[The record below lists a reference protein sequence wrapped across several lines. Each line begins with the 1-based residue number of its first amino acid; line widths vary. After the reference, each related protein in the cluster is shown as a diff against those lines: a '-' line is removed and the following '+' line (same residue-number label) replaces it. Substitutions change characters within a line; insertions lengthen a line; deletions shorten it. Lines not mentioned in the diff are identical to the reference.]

1 MENKIWRKSTHLLS
15 RLLLLAAVALAPT
28 TKSMAN
34 AEGDDVI
41 AGAGAH
47 FAYVIFDMLKKE
59 LEEKSNRRIALFG
72 KNSTLGVGCKAGVK
86 MAKQNV
92 PGRET
97 FGFVCC
103 PLDQEEI
110 DKEGLIVYPLALE
123 PVMILV
129 NESNPIDNLTSQQV
143 RDIFQGKVTNWREVG
158 GNNQPIVV
166 VTRLHCKERP
176 GHWKTILPS
185 DKEFRQDR
193 INVKSADE
201 MVSQINKFPGAFGH
215 TGSTWEFDIEDQ
227 VKIVRVDGLLPT
239 AKNLAAKK
247 YPFYRPLSAITNRQP
262 SPDVLAIIKNVQE
275 GDSFKEITKRYQ
287 LVPIQAIP

>member
-1 MENKIWRKSTHLLS
+1 MNMNDVWHLRRAISCFALS
-15 RLLLLAAVALAPT
+15 LGLLIGPTSRALARG
-28 TKSMAN
+28 N
-34 AEGDDVI
+34 GDDVI

-47 FAYVIFDMLKKE
+47 FSYVIFDMMKKE

-72 KNSTLGVGCKAGVK
+72 KNSTLGVGCKAGIK

-110 DKEGLIVYPLALE
+110 EKEGLIVYPLALE

-143 RDIFQGKVTNWREVG
+143 RDVFSGKITNWREVG

-166 VTRLHCKERP
+166 VTRLHCKQRP

-215 TGSTWEFDIEDQ
+215 TGTTWEFDIDDQ

-239 AKNLAAKK
+239 SKNLSAKR

-262 SPDVLAIIKNVQE
+262 SHDVLAIIKNVQE
-275 GDSFKEITKRYQ
+275 GESFQAITKRYQ
-287 LVPIQAIP
+287 LVPVRSIQ